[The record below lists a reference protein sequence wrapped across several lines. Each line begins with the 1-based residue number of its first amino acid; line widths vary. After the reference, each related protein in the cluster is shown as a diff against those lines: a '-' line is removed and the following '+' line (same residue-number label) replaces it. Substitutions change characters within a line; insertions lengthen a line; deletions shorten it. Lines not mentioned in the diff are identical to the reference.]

1 MIEFGDIWMYINYM
15 VGVLFDKNK
24 SCLVMT
30 MEYNGNVQAPGLTE
44 NLTSKS
50 DHLHW
55 RKVRA
60 SISQNRL

>member
-1 MIEFGDIWMYINYM
+1 MYINYM

-50 DHLHW
+50 DHLH
-55 RKVRA
+55 
-60 SISQNRL
+60 